1 QVIGAIGEG
10 MEPPRDVST
19 SMARY
24 GQLREIGE
32 GSYSTVYAGFDK
44 ERQLPVAI
52 KSCLKRQIVKE
63 KKAQYVHR
71 EKNVLARISAATEG
85 GHPLIVTLYAT
96 LQDEAHLYFVL
107 SFAEKGDLLHLMFK
121 QPGKRFPLE
130 STVFY
135 AAQITAAMQFCH
147 SHSIVHRD
155 IKPENVLIRASGH
168 IMLSDFGSCKDLSEP
183 VPAAPAAVAASTT
196 GPAPLQRRASFV
208 GTAQYVCPEILTGD
222 KVTRASD
229 YWSLGVV
236 VYQLLT
242 GKHAFHDESEYLMFR
257 RIRGLLY
264 KFPEDFA
271 PEAKDLVEKLLVIE
285 PQLRLGCADVFE
297 KLAGESHPQHDED
310 ALRDHPFFL
319 SHNVPWADVLSMK
332 PPPVE

>member
-1 QVIGAIGEG
+1 Q

-24 GQLREIGE
+24 GSLREIGE
-32 GSYSTVYAGFDK
+32 GSYSTVYAGHDK
-44 ERQLPVAI
+44 EKGDLPVAI
-52 KSCLKRQIVKE
+52 KACLKRQIIKE

-71 EKNVLARISAATEG
+71 EKNMLARISAATDG

-121 QPGKRFPLE
+121 QSGKRFGLDA
-130 STVFY
+130 TVFY
-135 AAQITAAMQFCH
+135 AAEITAAMQFCH

-168 IMLSDFGSCKDLSEP
+168 IMLSDFGSCKDLSEQQSEAAP
-183 VPAAPAAVAASTT
+183 PAA
-196 GPAPLQRRASFV
+196 GPDRSRLQRRASFV
-208 GTAQYVCPEILTGD
+208 GTAQYVSPEILTGERT
-222 KVTRASD
+222 TRATD

-236 VYQLLT
+236 IYQLLT

-257 RIRGLLY
+257 RIKGLLY
-264 KFPEDFA
+264 KFPDDFP
-271 PEAKDLVEKLLVIE
+271 PEARDLIEKLLMIE
-285 PQLRLGCADVFE
+285 PQLRLGCADVLE
-297 KLAGESHPQHDED
+297 KSPGEAHSPHHEE
-310 ALRDHPFFL
+310 ALRDHPFFKN
-319 SHNVPWADVLSMK
+319 HNVPWHDILSMT
-332 PPPVE
+332 PPTVD